1 MYIWKILEKIVPNPS
16 PVYITEQISGR
27 RGRVILRISLP
38 SSSTARVKT
47 LRDGS
52 FMVSGPKLFN
62 CLPRK
67 IRDITGVPIDKFKQA
82 LDNELKKVPDE
93 PPVYPSVSSNKLWD
107 FKGWHSV

>member
-1 MYIWKILEKIVPNPS
+1 MYIS
-16 PVYITEQISGR
+16 EQTSGR
-27 RGRVILRISLP
+27 RGRVILRISIL
-38 SSSTARVKT
+38 STATARVKT

-67 IRDITGVPIDKFKQA
+67 IRDITGVSIDKFKQA

-93 PPVYPSVSSNKLWD
+93 PPVYPSAYSNKLWD
-107 FKGWHSV
+107 FKGWHSVLPRRLDLGIALSNIK